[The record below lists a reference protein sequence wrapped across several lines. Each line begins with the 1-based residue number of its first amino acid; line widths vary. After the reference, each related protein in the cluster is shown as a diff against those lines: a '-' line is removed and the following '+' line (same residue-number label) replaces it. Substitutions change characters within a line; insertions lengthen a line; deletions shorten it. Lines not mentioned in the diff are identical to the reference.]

1 MLLEMAHSYKSAGI
15 SILDKH
21 KDNENW
27 SFGQATLF
35 TVTVVTT
42 IGKAG
47 IVSARES
54 RTPSSTLLS
63 G

>member
-54 RTPSSTLLS
+54 RTPSTTLLS